1 MIVSH
6 VISTGW
12 MPVVVSQIRHPL
24 EVWYPIPTLTNP
36 KGQEEAPPTNLQPQQ
51 YPSTTGPKTITPIFA
66 HEGSG
71 TKTLNT
77 KHPLF
82 AFPNPRSGMPISTT
96 GGFQRKG
103 RHIFTLVNATTIKAF
118 YKNQSSQ

>member
-24 EVWYPIPTLTNP
+24 EVWYPIPTLTNT

-82 AFPNPRSGMPISTT
+82 ASQILDLGCRSPQLEGSNE
-96 GGFQRKG
+96 KG
-103 RHIFTLVNATTIKAF
+103 DTF
-118 YKNQSSQ
+118 SPS